1 MLLILDAN
9 FLAHR
14 SKHAMKN
21 QGLSHERQK
30 TEVIFNFMQ
39 GLYMLAERF
48 SPRVWAFTWDSRKN
62 YRKGI
67 YPEYKAGRHSSEK
80 TQEEIDLDEISYPQ
94 FTRLRREIIPDLG
107 FQNNFIQTGYEGDDI
122 IASIV
127 LKYKKQFGNA
137 MIAASD
143 QDLFQLLTWADMYN
157 PITKK
162 VTTAESFEEEWD
174 ILPSMWGHVKAI
186 AGCGGGKNKSG
197 DNVQGI
203 EGVGEKTAIKWLNST
218 LKSTTKAY
226 ERIADGGDII
236 KRNKPVVMLPFEGT
250 KTFELIEHD
259 LYFSDFMAVFHR
271 LGFKSYMKTDIF
283 REWEEHFK
291 LR

>member
-48 SPRVWAFTWDSRKN
+48 SPRVWAFAWDSRKN
-62 YRKGI
+62 YRKVI
-67 YPEYKAGRHSSEK
+67 YPEYKAGRHASER
-80 TQEEIDLDEISYPQ
+80 TQEELDLDSVAFPQ
-94 FTRLRREIIPDLG
+94 FTRLRREIIPKLG

-127 LKYKKQFGNA
+127 IKYTDKFGPA

-143 QDLFQLLTWADMYN
+143 QDLFQLLAWADMYN

-162 VTTAESFEEEWD
+162 IKTSDSFVDEYN

-186 AGCGGGKNKSG
+186 AGCGGGPSKAG
-197 DNVQGI
+197 DNVTGI
-203 EGVGEKTAIKWLNST
+203 EGVGEITAIKWLNKT
-218 LKSTTKAY
+218 LKKTTKAY
-226 ERIADGGDII
+226 QNIKAGEDII
-236 KRNKPVVMLPFEGT
+236 DRNNPVVILPFEGT
-250 KTFELIEHD
+250 RTFELKEHD
-259 LYFSDFMAVFHR
+259 LYSKDFHNVFER
-271 LGFKSYMKTDIF
+271 LGFKSYLKADIF
-283 REWEEHFK
+283 RQWEEHFK

>member
-48 SPRVWAFTWDSRKN
+48 QPRVWAFTWDSRKN
-62 YRKGI
+62 YRKKI

-80 TQEEIDLDEISYPQ
+80 TQEEIDLDKVAYPQ
-94 FTRLRREIIPDLG
+94 FTRLRRDIIPNLG

-127 LKYKKQFGNA
+127 LDYKKQFGPA

-143 QDLFQLLTWADMYN
+143 QDLFQLLAWADMYN

-162 VTTAESFEEEWD
+162 IKTSDSFVDEYN

-203 EGVGEKTAIKWLNST
+203 EGVGELTAIKWLTKT

-226 ERIADGGDII
+226 KNIDAGDDII
-236 KRNKPVVMLPFEGT
+236 ERNKPVVMLPFKGT
-250 KTFELIEHD
+250 ETFKLKEHN
-259 LYFSDFMAVFHR
+259 LYSRDFMNVFEK
-271 LGFKSYMKTDIF
+271 LGFKSYMKAEIF